1 MIAAHQHADLRFA
14 KTIRRPPMLCARH
27 PCGPPID
34 SVALRLLGAIAA
46 TLVLLCGLT
55 AAVAARPFVIG
66 SISTAPGAET
76 KLYYPLAAFLGRNLG
91 EFGFDGGK
99 VSVARNIPGLISLF
113 DAGLI
118 DLYID
123 SPYPLLAVSQA
134 TGTKVILRRWEHG
147 KPDYRSII
155 VVRKE
160 SDIRNK
166 AGLKGRVIALESDF
180 STSGYLLPKLA
191 LQAVGLSLTAYHEGI
206 NHIGARASGYVFS
219 RDEENTLVWILR
231 GRVDAGAIGTHEFER
246 YRPAERDQ
254 LRIIYESAPIPR
266 QLVSV
271 HKGASVDL
279 IARIRRLLIDLE
291 HTDAGRKILAD
302 RDGTTRF
309 DDIPADVEKALGP
322 IRAYVARA
330 VPVNKR

>member
-1 MIAAHQHADLRFA
+1 
-14 KTIRRPPMLCARH
+14 MLCARH

-99 VSVARNIPGLISLF
+99 VSVARDIPGLISLF

-166 AGLKGRVIALESDF
+166 AGLNGRVIAFVSDF

-206 NHIGARASGYVFS
+206 NHPIGPRASGYVFS

-231 GRVDAGAIGTHEFER
+231 GRVDAGAIGTHEFEH

-254 LRIIYESAPIPR
+254 LRIIYQSPLFPR

-271 HKGASVDL
+271 HKGAPVDL

-291 HTDAGRKILAD
+291 HTDAGRKLLAD
-302 RDGTTRF
+302 LNGTTRF
-309 DDIPADVEKALGP
+309 DDIPADVETSLGP
-322 IRAYVARA
+322 IRAHIARA